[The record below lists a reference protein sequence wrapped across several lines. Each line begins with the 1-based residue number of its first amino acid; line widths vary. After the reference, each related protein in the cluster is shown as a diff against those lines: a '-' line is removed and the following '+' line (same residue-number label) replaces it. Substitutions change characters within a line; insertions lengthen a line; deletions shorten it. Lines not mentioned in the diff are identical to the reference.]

1 MSFAPSGGSVSRC
14 LAATYGNDGRWGLR
28 GFNYKFVESV
38 HFTCMFI
45 LLVDYVILW
54 FDLLEIKVL
63 QLKVAQ
69 NDDTETSNL
78 PI

>member
-1 MSFAPSGGSVSRC
+1 
-14 LAATYGNDGRWGLR
+14 
-28 GFNYKFVESV
+28 
-38 HFTCMFI
+38 MFI

>member
-1 MSFAPSGGSVSRC
+1 VSFAPSRGSVSRC
-14 LAATYGNDGRWGLR
+14 LAATYRNDGRWGLR
-28 GFNYKFVESV
+28 GFNYECVESV
-38 HFTCMFI
+38 HFTCLFI

-54 FDLLEIKVL
+54 FNLLEIKVL